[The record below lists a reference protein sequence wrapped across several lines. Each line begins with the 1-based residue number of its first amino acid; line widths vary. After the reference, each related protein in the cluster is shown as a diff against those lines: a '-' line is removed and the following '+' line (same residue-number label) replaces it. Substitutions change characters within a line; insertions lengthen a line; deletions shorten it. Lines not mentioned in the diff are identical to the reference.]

1 MKHIIVNSYGMFL
14 GLKSQR
20 LTIKQDEII
29 PVEFKHIDKKPSY
42 SHILQLVG
50 YGMLLEK
57 EYQKNFTK
65 AFIVYSN
72 NMKFYKIDI
81 TSKHKKDFFDV
92 IKDIETIV
100 KNDILPN
107 SSANENQCIQ
117 CEYLNYYDDRF

>member
-81 TSKHKKDFFDV
+81 TPKHKKDFFDV
-92 IKDIETIV
+92 IKSIETIV

-117 CEYLNYYDDRF
+117 CEYLNYCDDRF